1 LTQADAN
8 EDDLGGSLTL
18 SASGEKEEI
27 DEELGTMLCSSSN
40 SEVSSDS
47 NVSSSGDDGHNRQE
61 SNISSSVHQVSFMI
75 RLFSVKI
82 INVTFSL
89 SRTIDDVRTEIQ
101 AQFGLVP
108 SQYILKAGCKTL
120 ANNRCSLLEYNI
132 QSNQTLD
139 IVLRANQCL
148 RGGVGGAEDNNS
160 HDEIDERL
168 KKEISELDS
177 DHGLQL
183 QRASDEELRVL
194 LRDMSTADRK
204 LVMQDFK
211 VPSSITQNKKQR
223 RLTRD
228 ELIGSFQRQR
238 SAGFPL
244 LRRSLRTPAEKKAD
258 TRAKRSETK
267 KQADNAKDAKHK
279 AQVRAEERAQI
290 EHNWPTLDTP
300 GWQVPGKHYSVE
312 NHTDNPMAAVYLSH
326 ARTGCW
332 LWWELNCLLAYIHVS
347 NRLILKISDED
358 SALEAPRA
366 SAKLSKLNGLLEMS
380 VDRGET
386 LLKIMETIFDGDD
399 RRRADEYYRERGGFR
414 GIKPDEEVLLDWF
427 VDNDSISLDERRSK
441 LPLPEDVVLDKRK
454 TWMESLVGLCLNVP
468 QFWWI
473 DKKTGKSIGGEILWP
488 GKIDSVCTDNDKG
501 KCSFIFKCDDKEYKK
516 GYRIEYCDV
525 KKYAVEEDRTQF
537 SLPKDPPCSYIDS
550 ELEAACNRTLE
561 ELRKSSKMPLS
572 MLVFFLPCS
581 NFSFVC

>member
-1 LTQADAN
+1 MKSEIYAQ
-8 EDDLGGSLTL
+8 LGLHPTEYVL
-18 SASGEKEEI
+18 
-27 DEELGTMLCSSSN
+27 
-40 SEVSSDS
+40 
-47 NVSSSGDDGHNRQE
+47 
-61 SNISSSVHQVSFMI
+61 QVSEKWTKLT
-75 RLFSVKI
+75 R
-82 INVTFSL
+82 
-89 SRTIDDVRTEIQ
+89 DH
-101 AQFGLVP
+101 
-108 SQYILKAGCKTL
+108 
-120 ANNRCSLLEYNI
+120 CSLADYNI
-132 QSNQTLD
+132 HKNTTLD
-139 IVLRANQCL
+139 IKLLHPTAEPRVDHHGLL
-148 RGGVGGAEDNNS
+148 GGTADHNS
-160 HDEIDERL
+160 PDEIDERL
-168 KKEISELDS
+168 KKKISELD
-177 DHGLQL
+177 DKHGLHL

-194 LRDMSTADRK
+194 LRDMSKADRK
-204 LVMQDFK
+204 HVMQDFK
-211 VPSSITQNKKQR
+211 VQSSITQNKER
-223 RLTRD
+223 RWFTCE
-228 ELIGSFQRQR
+228 ELIDNFLIQKDT
-238 SAGFPL
+238 GFPL
-244 LRRSLRTPAEKKAD
+244 LRRSLMSPADKKAD

-267 KQADNAKDAKHK
+267 KQADNAKVAKHN

-290 EHNWPTLDTP
+290 EHNWPTLDIP

-312 NHTDNPMAAVYLSH
+312 NHTNNPVAAVYLSH

-427 VDNDSISLDERRSK
+427 VDNDSISLDERKSK
-441 LPLPEDVVLDKRK
+441 LPLPEDAALDKRK
-454 TWMESLVGLCLNVP
+454 TWMESLVGLRLNVP

-473 DKKTGKSIGGEILWP
+473 DKKTGKSIGGEILWH

-501 KCSFIFKCDDKEYKK
+501 KCSFTFKCDDKKYKK

-572 MLVFFLPCS
+572 MLVFCLPCS
-581 NFSFVC
+581 NFSFLSADDDGLIRVKVCCIIYI

>member
-1 LTQADAN
+1 MSQV
-8 EDDLGGSLTL
+8 SLDRYIFIRSPPPSYKIIRVAGQL
-18 SASGEKEEI
+18 SRKI
-27 DEELGTMLCSSSN
+27 
-40 SEVSSDS
+40 SEVKSDIYAQL
-47 NVSSSGDDGHNRQE
+47 GLHP
-61 SNISSSVHQVSFMI
+61 
-75 RLFSVKI
+75 
-82 INVTFSL
+82 
-89 SRTIDDVRTEIQ
+89 TE
-101 AQFGLVP
+101 
-108 SQYILKAGCKTL
+108 YILKISRQLWPSPNL
-120 ANNRCSLLEYNI
+120 AKDNCSLADYNI
-132 QSNQTLD
+132 QKNATLD
-139 IVLRANQCL
+139 IKLLHPTVEPRVDHHGLL
-148 RGGVGGAEDNNS
+148 GGTADHNS
-160 HDEIDERL
+160 HDAIDERL
-168 KKEISELDS
+168 KNKISELDS

-223 RLTRD
+223 WLTRD
-228 ELIGSFQRQR
+228 ELIDSFQRQR

-267 KQADNAKDAKHK
+267 KQADNAQNAQHM

-427 VDNDSISLDERRSK
+427 VDNDSISLAERKSK
-441 LPLPEDVVLDKRK
+441 LPLPEDAALDKRK
-454 TWMESLVGLCLNVP
+454 TWMESLVGLRLNVP

-473 DKKTGKSIGGEILWP
+473 DKKTGKSIGGEILWS

-501 KCSFIFKCDDKEYKK
+501 KCSFIFKCNDKKYKK

-572 MLVFFLPCS
+572 MLVFCLPCS

>member
-1 LTQADAN
+1 MSQV
-8 EDDLGGSLTL
+8 SLDRYIFIRSPPPSYKIIRVAGQL
-18 SASGEKEEI
+18 SRKI
-27 DEELGTMLCSSSN
+27 
-40 SEVSSDS
+40 SEVKSDIYAQL
-47 NVSSSGDDGHNRQE
+47 GLHP
-61 SNISSSVHQVSFMI
+61 
-75 RLFSVKI
+75 
-82 INVTFSL
+82 
-89 SRTIDDVRTEIQ
+89 TE
-101 AQFGLVP
+101 
-108 SQYILKAGCKTL
+108 YILKISRQLWPSPNL
-120 ANNRCSLLEYNI
+120 AKDNCSLADYNI
-132 QSNQTLD
+132 QKNATLD
-139 IVLRANQCL
+139 IKLLHPTAEPRVDHHGLL
-148 RGGVGGAEDNNS
+148 GGTADHNS
-160 HDEIDERL
+160 HDAIDERL
-168 KKEISELDS
+168 KNKISELDS

-223 RLTRD
+223 WLTRD
-228 ELIGSFQRQR
+228 ELIDSFQRQR

-267 KQADNAKDAKHK
+267 KQADNAKDAKQH
-279 AQVRAEERAQI
+279 ARARAEERAQI

-427 VDNDSISLDERRSK
+427 VDNDSISLEERKSK
-441 LPLPEDVVLDKRK
+441 LPLPEDAALDKRK
-454 TWMESLVGLCLNVP
+454 TWMESLVGLRLNVP

-501 KCSFIFKCDDKEYKK
+501 KCSFIFKCNNKKYKK

-572 MLVFFLPCS
+572 MLVFCLPCS

>member
-1 LTQADAN
+1 
-8 EDDLGGSLTL
+8 
-18 SASGEKEEI
+18 
-27 DEELGTMLCSSSN
+27 
-40 SEVSSDS
+40 
-47 NVSSSGDDGHNRQE
+47 
-61 SNISSSVHQVSFMI
+61 MI

-108 SQYILKAGCKTL
+108 SQYILKAGCKPL
-120 ANNRCSLLEYNI
+120 SNSNCSLLDYNI
-132 QSNQTLD
+132 TSNQTLD

-148 RGGVGGAEDNNS
+148 SGGTGAKDNNS

-168 KKEISELDS
+168 KNKISELDS

-183 QRASDEELRVL
+183 QRASDEELGCV
-194 LRDMSTADRK
+194 LRDKSGADRK
-204 LVMQDFK
+204 LVMRAFK
-211 VPSSITQNKKQR
+211 VQLNERRDDQSYRKLKQE
-223 RLTRD
+223 
-228 ELIGSFQRQR
+228 ELISSFLRQKD
-238 SAGFPL
+238 AGFPL
-244 LRRSLRTPAEKKAD
+244 LRWSLMTRAEQEAD
-258 TRAKRSETK
+258 RRANEMEEETRLRLDKVAKHSAYTRAKRSETK
-267 KQADNAKDAKHK
+267 KQADNAQNAQHM

-312 NHTDNPMAAVYLSH
+312 NHTDDPVAAVYLSH

-386 LLKIMETIFDGDD
+386 LLKIMETIFDGHD

-427 VDNDSISLDERRSK
+427 VDNDSISLDERKSK
-441 LPLPEDVVLDKRK
+441 LPLPEDAALDKRK
-454 TWMESLVGLCLNVP
+454 TWMESLVGLRLNVP

-473 DKKTGKSIGGEILWP
+473 DKKTGKSIGGEILWS

-501 KCSFIFKCDDKEYKK
+501 KCSFIFKCDDKKYKK

-572 MLVFFLPCS
+572 MLVFCLPCS